1 MILSLGPKHK
11 NIWYRLLS
19 LVWLFLIGWPLN
31 ELKLLGFFIKPIWIN
46 QPKKPNQAAQF
57 GWFGLVHSTGLMVS
71 FHTATTC
78 SVFLLTHLVSMP
90 LSPKRYFNIYLST
103 PPVYSIGFL
112 CMIFFFFF
120 CLIIFFITYQGIF
133 LSTPITIWVL
143 EFFNIVLVYVP
154 LCSWLFLSCWRWQIQ
169 GCPTMGSYLYC
180 NSEMVLSIH
189 C

>member
-112 CMIFFFFF
+112 CMIFFFFLLNNF
-120 CLIIFFITYQGIF
+120 FYYLSRYLFIHTYHYLSFGILQYSFSVCTFVLLTILKLLKVTNTRLPDDGVIFI
-133 LSTPITIWVL
+133 L
-143 EFFNIVLVYVP
+143 
-154 LCSWLFLSCWRWQIQ
+154 
-169 GCPTMGSYLYC
+169 
-180 NSEMVLSIH
+180 
-189 C
+189 